1 MTLVLEFSLRFPAPK
16 ELTPAQVARV
26 RERAQMIEL
35 HRQGIEAPVL
45 AWLSDRHVATVCRC
59 LRRRH
64 QRPELTDL
72 PRAGRPPAFDTGQR
86 YRIISFYCQTPP
98 LPGLRAWNLRTAAK
112 HLEDLN
118 ILGCSP
124 SHSTIQRI
132 LCSHALAPHRH
143 KYFLQIRDPDF
154 FPKLERILPFLLK
167 PPEYFFL
174 FDECPNLQALQR
186 KDPPL
191 PTTSGRPAYRGHDYT
206 RHGTTDLLAFLQL
219 KTGHVFGRCTDDH
232 STETLISVFT
242 EHVRQQPNDAELVY
256 LMDNLSP
263 HFNDLFCQTVARLA
277 KVKYLPLETGAQR
290 RAWLQ
295 TQDKRIVVLFTPFHG
310 SWLNPVE
317 VWFSIFQPHAL
328 WNRDFLS
335 VAQLIQTIEEFID
348 TWNTCFRH
356 PFDWT
361 YEGTGL
367 HGKAVRRFT
376 QFLLLEPPSM
386 DSKFLADE
394 LLLMHNLA
402 RDYRERLPSEDWNSL
417 RQCVEEKGHFLA
429 QILQN
434 EPGPKRRARLQDAI
448 SLFHH
453 IDWS

>member
-1 MTLVLEFSLRFPAPK
+1 LTLVLDFSLRFPVPK
-16 ELTPAQVARV
+16 ELSPAQVARV
-26 RERAQMIEL
+26 QERAQMMAL
-35 HRQGIEAPVL
+35 HQQGIAPPVI
-45 AWLSDRHVATVCRC
+45 AWFSGRHVATVFRC
-59 LRRRH
+59 RRRADR
-64 QRPELTDL
+64 RPELTDR
-72 PRAGRPPAFDTGQR
+72 PRTGRPRLFETDQR
-86 YRIISFYCQTPP
+86 YRLLAFYCQATP
-98 LPGLRAWNLRTAAK
+98 LPGLRAWNLRTAAQ
-112 HLEDLN
+112 HLEDPA

-124 SHSTIQRI
+124 SRSTLQR
-132 LCSHALAPHRH
+132 LLRSHALAPHRH
-143 KYFLQIRDPDF
+143 KYFLQLRDPDF
-154 FPKLERILPFLLK
+154 FPKLERILPFLLD
-167 PPEYFFL
+167 PPEHFFL

-191 PTTSGRPAYRGHDYT
+191 PPRSGKPAYRGHDYT
-206 RHGTTDLLAFLQL
+206 RHGTTDLLAFLHMT
-219 KTGHVFGRCTDDH
+219 TGRVFGRCTDDH
-232 STETLISVFT
+232 STETLIDVFT
-242 EHVRQQPNDAELVY
+242 EHVRRQPNEAQLVY

-263 HFNDLFCQTVARLA
+263 HFKDEFCQTVARLA
-277 KVKYLPLETGAQR
+277 EVEYVSRTTGAQR
-290 RAWLQ
+290 REWLQ
-295 TQDKRIVVLFTPFHG
+295 AQDKRIVILFTPFHG

-335 VAQLIQTIEEFID
+335 VAHLTQTIEEFID

-394 LLLMHNLA
+394 LILMHNLA
-402 RDYRERLPSEDWNSL
+402 RDYRERVPSQDWNSL
-417 RQCVEEKGHFLA
+417 RQCFEEKGRFLE

-434 EPGPKRRARLQDAI
+434 ELGPKRRVRLLDAL
-448 SLFHH
+448 SLFQH